1 MEADAGHSSTLVE
14 RSLLSWLPSESE
26 VEDYVLGAVRNIPAS
41 LLSCAEENDVALF
54 RRKLLEHLRTH
65 RVRKAIARFEDA
77 FTARPAGPFA
87 LAAVLRTVRH
97 YHNGL
102 RGGLLYLAGRITEDK
117 RLHRSRR
124 DRIAAAAPLFAAFDE
139 FTDNPDYVLS
149 LTVPLLT
156 AALDEL
162 GVDCGGPDA
171 VVRLLTR
178 SGRLRKDEPHLERF
192 YGVVDELHAAGTIA
206 VTSDE
211 IDQED
216 PLAVLPAKALHAYQA
231 RRILTTRPD
240 LSYAAAA
247 AFMFGNE
254 TVAGLLYGKLYRGFK
269 KFQAY
274 YGLSDHACDY
284 FGDHASEDGEAGGPA
299 FEESHANLM
308 LNAVLVYAELGAQ
321 QRRNIATGLHL
332 FLETYAGLVE
342 TLCEHLA
349 AEEPLPKP
357 YSTEGGCRDERIS
370 GD

>member
-1 MEADAGHSSTLVE
+1 MEAEGCSSGLVE

-26 VEDYVLGAVRNIPAS
+26 VERYVLSAARATPP
-41 LLSCAEENDVALF
+41 LLLNCAEESDLALF
-54 RRKLLEHLRTH
+54 RGKLLEYLGTH
-65 RVRKAIARFEDA
+65 RVRKAVAQFEDR
-77 FTARPAGPFA
+77 FTAKPAGPFA
-87 LAAVLRTVRH
+87 VAAILRTIRH

-139 FTDNPDYVLS
+139 FTDNPNYVLS
-149 LTVPLLT
+149 VTVPLLD
-156 AALDEL
+156 AVLGEL
-162 GVDCGGPDA
+162 GARAGAADA
-171 VVRLLTR
+171 VRILTEN
-178 SGRLRKDEPHLERF
+178 GMLRKDEPHLERF
-192 YGVVDELHAAGTIA
+192 YGVVDELYAAGKIA
-206 VTSDE
+206 VSSDV

-216 PLAVLPAKALHAYQA
+216 PLLVLSGKALRAYQA

-254 TVAGLLYGKLYRGFK
+254 TVAGLLYGKLYKGFK
-269 KFQAY
+269 RFQAY

-308 LNAVLVYAELGAQ
+308 LNAVLMYAEIGTT

-332 FLETYAGLVE
+332 FLETYTGLVE
-342 TLCEHLA
+342 SLCEHLA
-349 AEEPLPKP
+349 TEEALPNPRRAK
-357 YSTEGGCRDERIS
+357 ENDHERVS